1 MNEVQIIGTGSYVPA
16 QIITNDHLSTIV
28 ETNDEW
34 ISSRTGIKERRIS
47 KGETTSALASGA
59 AKKALEDAGISPE
72 TIDLI
77 IVATMTPDY
86 FMPSTACLV
95 QKEIKAYHATC
106 FDVSAA
112 CSGFLYALNTGY
124 QFIRSGQSNTA
135 LIIGADTYSKI
146 LDWSDRSTC
155 VLFGDGAGAVVL
167 KKSEDKGIISTYT
180 GSDGRGDTLLTCPA
194 VANNN
199 PFSPATDTPKS
210 VVSMNGKE
218 VFRFATTI
226 VPKCIEEVLK
236 SSSYTTEDIKYYV
249 LHQANARMMDLISK
263 KMNIDIEKF
272 YKNIGSYGNTSAG
285 SIPIALDEMNQNGM
299 LKKGDLLIL
308 VGFGGGLTWGSAL
321 LQWHK

>member
-95 QKEIKAYHATC
+95 QKEIKAYNATC
-106 FDVSAA
+106 FDLSAA

-146 LDWSDRSTC
+146 LDWSDRGTC

-167 KKSEDKGIISTYT
+167 QKCENKGIIAMYT

-194 VANNN
+194 VAIIVL
-199 PFSPATDTPKS
+199 SVRQLTPKIRS
-210 VVSMNGKE
+210 FHGWKE

-263 KMNIDIEKF
+263 K
-272 YKNIGSYGNTSAG
+272 
-285 SIPIALDEMNQNGM
+285 
-299 LKKGDLLIL
+299 
-308 VGFGGGLTWGSAL
+308 
-321 LQWHK
+321 

>member
-1 MNEVQIIGTGSYVPA
+1 MNEVQIIGTGSCVPA
-16 QIITNDHLSTIV
+16 QIITNDHLSNIV

-47 KGETTSALASGA
+47 GGESTATLASGA
-59 AKKALEDAGISPE
+59 AKRALEDAGISPE
-72 TIDLI
+72 EIDLI

-95 QKEIKAYHATC
+95 QKEIEAFNATC
-106 FDVSAA
+106 FDLSGA
-112 CSGFLYALNTGY
+112 CTGFLYALNTGF
-124 QFIRSGQSNTA
+124 QFIRAGQSNTA

-167 KKSEDKGIISTYT
+167 QKSKDKGIISTYT

-199 PFSPATDTPKS
+199 PFSLVVDSPKS
-210 VVSMNGKE
+210 LVSMNGKE

-226 VPKCIEEVLK
+226 VPKSIEEVLNH
-236 SSSYTTEDIKYYV
+236 SAYTKEDIKYYI

-272 YKNIGSYGNTSAG
+272 YKNIERYGNTSAG
-285 SIPIALDEMNQNGM
+285 SIPIALDEMNQKGM
-299 LKKGDLLIL
+299 LQKGDLLIL